1 MHDVSVLLCC
11 YCRREDRAACI
22 LSYAVQDMLQCC
34 QSQSGWCVDGIQCEG
49 WVGEYRLLSGVQQSD
64 GLREEAVSCSAGS
77 GPDAA
82 VSSA

>member
-1 MHDVSVLLCC
+1 M
-11 YCRREDRAACI
+11 
-22 LSYAVQDMLQCC
+22 
-34 QSQSGWCVDGIQCEG
+34 
-49 WVGEYRLLSGVQQSD
+49 GEYRLLSGVPQSD